1 MTGLW
6 FLPLV
11 YAILLSFILGLALGV
26 GALLHWW
33 FPTIDFGIA
42 TLISVVAVTASIGFL
57 AQLAWRMKELEDDEH
72 LADFL
77 WETTQPPPVDIVLPK
92 TRRARKKPKPPE
104 P

>member
-11 YAILLSFILGLALGV
+11 YGIILSFVLGLALGV
-26 GALLHWW
+26 GSLLHWW

-57 AQLAWRMKELEDDEH
+57 ARLTWRMQELEEDEQLADV
-72 LADFL
+72 L
-77 WETTQPPPVDIVLPK
+77 WDTTRPPPIDIVLPK
-92 TRRARKKPKPPE
+92 ARRSRKKPKSPE